1 MADDIQQKISEALDK
16 GISMSDIAEHL
27 ASHPNPDYQSYGKSW
42 LESATAEPTRKSDF
56 QGRPTGQGVQTGLID
71 WAQANPQE
79 ALLYG
84 AGAYAALQA
93 PKIASKVADYR
104 LKQRELGLKERSL
117 AAYESQVA
125 KQGVAPELLNPKDD
139 LINSVRQNEFDQLK
153 TNTQTVQDQIAQER
167 LRQAQLKTQRAEVEH
182 QNWLAKNTLSEAE
195 QAFGRKAKDPNELR
209 LMQAAVQQ
217 QAGKGPVAPTTTISA
232 PVAELP
238 VVTSPL
244 ANVPPAERW
253 GAPVNAS
260 VTTAAPVITPPAN
273 VLSTGPTPE
282 AAAAPIKEIEVIKKA
297 VTPTAVKG
305 PVEPTTFRADLG
317 PGDNWLY
324 NTAGPEKRKAI
335 LKEFNEGKPAGSYD
349 EAQKLWAKYIE
360 NRRQTFEGPEMT
372 KEVRKER
379 GIPPRENFG
388 QLGKVTKVAG
398 VAGLALTAAQMAQAA
413 QKGNYLEAG
422 LRGADLATD
431 YIPGVAQLKQGLT
444 PFSVGEGS
452 TLSPEQ
458 IQQRDRNPFLL
469 GSPYAQ
475 TEQAKKFREKEEY
488 IRKVGAGRGI
498 APPSAYMR

>member
-16 GISMSDIAEHL
+16 GIPMSDIAEHL

-42 LESATAEPTRKSDF
+42 LESATSEPTRKSDF
-56 QGRPTGQGVQTGLID
+56 QGRPTGQGIQTGLID

-79 ALLYG
+79 ALMYG

-125 KQGVAPELLNPKDD
+125 KQGVAPESLNPQDD
-139 LINSVRQNEFDQLK
+139 LIHTVRQNEFEQQK
-153 TNTQTVQDQIAQER
+153 ANTPSVQDQIAQER
-167 LRQAQLKTQRAEVEH
+167 LKQAQLKTQRAELEH

-195 QAFGRKAKDPNELR
+195 QVFGRKAKDPNELR

-217 QAGKGPVAPTTTISA
+217 QAGKAPVAPTPAGPA
-232 PVAELP
+232 PIAELP
-238 VVTSPL
+238 V
-244 ANVPPAERW
+244 
-253 GAPVNAS
+253 
-260 VTTAAPVITPPAN
+260 TAAPSAPAQAAPAVVQPAN
-273 VLSTGPTPE
+273 VVSTGPTPE
-282 AAAAPIKEIEVIKKA
+282 AVAAPIKEAEVVKKA
-297 VTPTAVKG
+297 VIPTSAKA

-349 EAQKLWAKYIE
+349 EAQKLWAKYVE
-360 NRRQTFEGPEMT
+360 SRRQTFEGPEMT

-398 VAGLALTAAQMAQAA
+398 VAGLALTAAQAAQAA
-413 QKGNYLEAG
+413 EAAKKGDYSLAKELG
-422 LRGADLATD
+422 FDLSTG
-431 YIPGVAQLKQGLT
+431 YGLT
-444 PFSVGEGS
+444 A
-452 TLSPEQ
+452 
-458 IQQRDRNPFLL
+458 LL
-469 GSPYAQ
+469 GAPAAVAASMAFGSKGLNAD
-475 TEQAKKFREKEEY
+475 EEKQLAY
-488 IRKVGAGRGI
+488 LRKVGTGRGI